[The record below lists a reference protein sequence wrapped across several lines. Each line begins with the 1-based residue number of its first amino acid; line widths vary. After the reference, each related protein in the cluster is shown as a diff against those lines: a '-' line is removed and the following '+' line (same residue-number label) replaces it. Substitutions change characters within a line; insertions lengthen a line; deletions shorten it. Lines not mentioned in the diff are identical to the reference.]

1 MYVVVKHDGRTKRI
15 HLDGSASDRQVYI
28 KAKKM
33 MGLWGVPGSK
43 EDTGDKVTFYPAFG
57 AYVPMQVIYDEAD
70 V

>member
-15 HLDGSASDRQVYI
+15 HLDRQVYI

-43 EDTGDKVTFYPAFG
+43 GDTGDEVTFYPAFG